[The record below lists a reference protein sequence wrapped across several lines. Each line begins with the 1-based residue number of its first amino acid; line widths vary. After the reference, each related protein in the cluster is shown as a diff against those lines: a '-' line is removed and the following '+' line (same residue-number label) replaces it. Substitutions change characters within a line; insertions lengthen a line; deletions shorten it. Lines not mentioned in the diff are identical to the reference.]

1 VKTESERMSVE
12 GKRVRRGGAGRSPDV
27 DELPPPVVAADCYD
41 ADYYLCKC
49 AGRESWV
56 TSGGTDLDP
65 LYLGCLLKAGVNP
78 GDVVVDIG
86 TGRAELP
93 VVAVREGARLAVGI
107 EYSWSALELGARTV
121 AASGVGDR
129 ILLMAADAR
138 KLPLPDGCAD
148 LVTLLDVVEHLAPDE
163 LARCLAECH
172 RILRPK
178 GRVLAH
184 TMPNRLVYD
193 VTYRIQRLARR
204 HRRLHWPADPRQ
216 EIEHLMHV
224 NEQTRRSLVSY
235 LRGAGFASAEVTH
248 GEWIWEGFV
257 PDEKARALYHR
268 LSRFRLTAALGR
280 GDLWAVAQKDDP

>member
-1 VKTESERMSVE
+1 MSVE
-12 GKRVRRGGAGRSPDV
+12 GKKAGRGDTGWNADV

-56 TSGGTDLDP
+56 TSGGADLDP
-65 LYLGCLLKAGVNP
+65 LYLGCLRKAGIKH

-93 VVAVREGARLAVGI
+93 VVAVQEGAALAVGV
-107 EYSWSALELGARTV
+107 EYSRSALELGARTV
-121 AASGVGDR
+121 AASDAGDR
-129 ILLMAADAR
+129 VLLMAADAR
-138 KLPLPDGCAD
+138 KLPLPDDCAD

-172 RILRPK
+172 RILRPG

-193 VTYRIQRLARR
+193 VTYRLQRLARR

-224 NEQTRRSLVSY
+224 NEQTRRSLAGY
-235 LRGAGFASAEVTH
+235 LRRAGFSSAEVTH

-257 PDEKARALYHR
+257 PDENGKALYHR

-280 GDLWAVAQKDDP
+280 GDLWAVAQKGDA